1 MNRNMSKSEE
11 TLSLVLGEKGI
22 DHRREYRFA
31 AEHVGM
37 GSGIRQRLAD
47 AGLKDWRADFR
58 IVGVPLLVEVEG
70 ITHYG
75 RNRNGTMKLGRH
87 QTGAGIEGDLAK
99 YDAAMRLGYTVYRC
113 SQHMVKSG
121 RAIESIEILKRRLI
135 HT

>member
-1 MNRNMSKSEE
+1 MSKPEE
-11 TLSLVLGEKGI
+11 TLALMLDDEDI
-22 DHRREYRFA
+22 EYQREYRFA

-37 GSGIRQRLAD
+37 GAGIRQRLSD

-58 IVGVPLLVEVEG
+58 IAGVPLLVEVEG

-75 RNRNGTMKLGRH
+75 RNKNGSMKLGRH
-87 QTGAGIEGDLAK
+87 QTGAGSEQDMLK

-121 RAIESIEILKRRLI
+121 RAIESIEIIMRQLI

>member
-1 MNRNMSKSEE
+1 MSKAEE

-22 DHRREYRFA
+22 EYHREYRFA

-37 GSGIRQRLAD
+37 GAGIRQRLDD
-47 AGLKDWRADFR
+47 AGLKDWRADFC

-87 QTGAGIEGDLAK
+87 QTGAGIEGDLMK

-113 SQHMVKSG
+113 SQHMVNSG
-121 RAIESIEILKRRLI
+121 RAIETIVILIRILA
-135 HT
+135 HN

>member
-1 MNRNMSKSEE
+1 MSKPEE
-11 TLSLVLGEKGI
+11 TLALMLDDEGI
-22 DHRREYRFA
+22 EYQREYRFA

-37 GSGIRQRLAD
+37 GNGIRQRLQD

-87 QTGAGIEGDLAK
+87 QTGAGISEDLLK

-121 RAIESIEILKRRLI
+121 RAIESIEIIMR
-135 HT
+135 

>member
-1 MNRNMSKSEE
+1 MSKAEE
-11 TLSLVLGEKGI
+11 TLAIMLDDEDI
-22 DHRREYRFA
+22 EYQREYRFA

-37 GSGIRQRLAD
+37 GAGIRQRFEA
-47 AGLKDWRADFR
+47 AGLKDWRADFL
-58 IVGVPLLVEVEG
+58 IVGTPLLVEVEG